1 MNFRLFAPFALAAIA
16 LTTIAAGAQDQ
27 TQPPPANAPTS
38 QHQRHMPDADHQL
51 RHMTKRFNLTD
62 AQQQQIR
69 PILVD
74 RQQKMMAIKNDTSA
88 SDVQRHEDMR
98 KTMRDSNEQV
108 RAALN
113 DAQRQQWD
121 MAREKKHEHHRD
133 GSQPAPAPPT
143 N

>member
-1 MNFRLFAPFALAAIA
+1 MSFRLLTTFALAAFA
-16 LTTIAAGAQDQ
+16 LTTFAAGAQTQ
-27 TQPPPANAPTS
+27 TQPPPADAATS
-38 QHQRHMPDADHQL
+38 QHQRHMPDPDHQL

-74 RQQKMMAIKNDTSA
+74 RQQKMMAIKNDSSV
-88 SDVQRHEDMR
+88 SDAQRHENMR

-121 MAREKKHEHHRD
+121 TAREKKHEHHRD
-133 GSQPAPAPPT
+133 DSQPTPAPPA